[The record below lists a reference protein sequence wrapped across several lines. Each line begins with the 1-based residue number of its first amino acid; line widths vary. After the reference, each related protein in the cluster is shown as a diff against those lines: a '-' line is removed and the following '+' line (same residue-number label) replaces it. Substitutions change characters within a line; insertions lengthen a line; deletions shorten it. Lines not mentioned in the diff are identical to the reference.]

1 MNEKEWRT
9 SNETDETRK
18 ISDCTS
24 ELEES
29 NWYVLFVQ
37 TGKEE
42 FMATRC
48 RELISPELLS
58 GAFVFRVQKMF
69 QTHSVWTVKESVL
82 FPGYVFLETDDITG
96 VRNELRRIPY
106 FKSLLGRDED
116 QIHSISLAEQTRLLQ
131 FLNKD
136 HVVETSSGY
145 KEGDH
150 IEITAGPLVGHL
162 AEIKR
167 INRHKRT
174 AIVETELAGKKVK
187 MELGLELGNRTKSSM
202 K

>member
-1 MNEKEWRT
+1 MDNKDNKEETNLSNAILQIT
-9 SNETDETRK
+9 SLDGV
-18 ISDCTS
+18 SQPGDFS
-24 ELEES
+24 ES

-37 TGKEE
+37 TGKED
-42 FMATRC
+42 FMAARC
-48 RELISPELLS
+48 RELISPELLT
-58 GAFVFRVQKMF
+58 GAFVLRFQKMF
-69 QTHSVWTVKESVL
+69 QIRSAWTVKEAVL
-82 FPGYVFLETDDITG
+82 FPGYVFLETNDITS
-96 VRNELRRIPY
+96 VRKELRRIPF

-116 QIHSISLAEQTRLLQ
+116 QIHPIYLAEKTRLLQ

-136 HVVETSSGY
+136 HVIETSTGY

-174 AIVETELAGKKVK
+174 ATVEVELAGKKVK
-187 MELGLELGNRTKSSM
+187 MELGLELRKN
-202 K
+202 

>member
-1 MNEKEWRT
+1 MDNTEKT
-9 SNETDETRK
+9 NLSNTGDF
-18 ISDCTS
+18 S
-24 ELEES
+24 ES

-37 TGKEE
+37 TGKED
-42 FMATRC
+42 FMAARC
-48 RELISPELLS
+48 RELISPELLT
-58 GAFVFRVQKMF
+58 GAFVPRFQKMF
-69 QTHSVWTVKESVL
+69 QVRSAWTVKESVL
-82 FPGYVFLETDDITG
+82 FPGYVFLETEDITS
-96 VRNELRRIPY
+96 VRKELRRIPF

-116 QIHSISLAEQTRLLQ
+116 QIHPIYLSEKMRLLQ

-136 HVVETSSGY
+136 HVIETSTGY

-150 IEITAGPLVGHL
+150 IEITAGPLMGHL

-174 AIVETELAGKKVK
+174 ATVEVELAGKKVK
-187 MELGLELGNRTKSSM
+187 MELGLELGHRTKSSM